1 MYEKNIKEVIE
12 FIVSFLIDKTGNEI
26 FDKLKEKKKI
36 EKLLSEDKKNIKK
49 IFYTIDNSDLYNLI
63 EQFIIYCAFKD
74 PVFYSPMKLTEEQEN
89 KLWNSF
95 KDFYKK
101 ENYIRDFEINISY
114 KYKLTRCVNLHN
126 ESINNIILS
135 NQSKFHISV
144 MQKQHEKIENLLYT
158 IIDTLKTEVNFSDN
172 DDDGLNFAVEQL
184 ECILKSY
191 RFDISYNRML
201 QTLCI
206 VGLILLMAFMISF
219 ILLSYDFNRSIFK
232 IPIYILI
239 VFFSFGGI
247 FFTFLIRVR
256 LRLDILERHMEKIRE
271 KLCDLHTKI
280 YLKIL
285 ENKYG
290 ISCYNKSDN

>member
-1 MYEKNIKEVIE
+1 MYEIKEVIE

-36 EKLLSEDKKNIKK
+36 EKLLNEDKKNIKK
-49 IFYTIDNSDLYNLI
+49 IFCTIDNSDLYNLV
-63 EQFIIYCAFKD
+63 EQFIIYSAFKD

-101 ENYIRDFEINISY
+101 ENYIRDFDINISY
-114 KYKLTRCVNLHN
+114 KYKITRCVNLHN

-135 NQSKFHISV
+135 NQSKFHINV

-191 RFDISYNRML
+191 RFDISYNSIL
-201 QTLCI
+201 QTLYI
-206 VGLILLMAFMISF
+206 VGLILLMSFIISF

-232 IPIYILI
+232 IPIYVLI

-247 FFTFLIRVR
+247 IFSFLIKVR

-271 KLCDLHTKI
+271 RLCNFHIKI

-290 ISCYNKSDN
+290 ISCYDKSDN